1 MSSND
6 SPKPSESSPR
16 SARSKWLRRAA
27 ELLLFVLLFSA
38 LSHWLSRHMLD
49 AGSYAPSLRLPVLQG
64 NQPDAANSSQNP
76 GNHRTSGDLNWPAAH
91 PRTLVYFF
99 APWCS
104 ICRVSMPGL
113 NLLGSEDLRVVAV
126 ALDWETRQ
134 EVETFIHSVGFT
146 GEVLLGNKNTA
157 EQYQVQGYP
166 SYYVMD
172 NNGEILHQDRGLSTP
187 PGLWLRTQL

>member
-1 MSSND
+1 MSNND
-6 SPKPSESSPR
+6 SPKPSDSSLR
-16 SARSKWLRRAA
+16 SVRSKWLRRGV
-27 ELLLFVLLFSA
+27 ELLLFILLFSA

-49 AGSYAPSLRLPVLQG
+49 SGSYAPSLQLPLLQS
-64 NQPDAANSSQNP
+64 NPAAATRSDRSSAADQ
-76 GNHRTSGDLNWPAAH
+76 TADLSWPA
-91 PRTLVYFF
+91 PQSRTLVYFF

-104 ICRVSMPGL
+104 VCRVSMPGL